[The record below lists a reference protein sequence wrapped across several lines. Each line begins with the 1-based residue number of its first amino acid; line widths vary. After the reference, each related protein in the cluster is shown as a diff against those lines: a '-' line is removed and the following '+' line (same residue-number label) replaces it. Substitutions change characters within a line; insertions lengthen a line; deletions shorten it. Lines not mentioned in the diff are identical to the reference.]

1 MAKCP
6 GLADFLAV
14 VAKGCGQRR
23 VPSVSADPR
32 RASRA
37 ASRTA
42 ATASSPSAPV
52 WFTLPLINRSPACFV
67 VGKGPSGTID
77 ASTQL

>member
-1 MAKCP
+1 
-6 GLADFLAV
+6 
-14 VAKGCGQRR
+14 
-23 VPSVSADPR
+23 VSADPR

-52 WFTLPLINRSPACFV
+52 WFTLPLINRSPACLV
-67 VGKGPSGTID
+67 AGKGPSGTID
-77 ASTQL
+77 ALTQL